1 MNAQQLGIVTGSRR
15 ANPHSIAIAKDS
27 VCFRAVRRR
36 VIVPSIPSVLWTS
49 PRQISVFGPSSSRP
63 SRKSGFPDLIDNTFG
78 STPPA
83 LGRGYAS
90 RVNVPV
96 RMPGALRIT
105 HCACSL
111 STLSFS
117 HKALAH
123 NNKTALGKSP
133 HIKPA
138 RRVAHLRKIVARDRD
153 FSSELR
159 PSLGPIRHQRLEKMM
174 SNQQKTIAVV
184 DDDPEMRCAMR
195 NLLSALGY
203 IGKTYDTAKTFLNC
217 ASTCEASCLVLDV
230 QLGDISGIELAH
242 RLAADGFRFPIIFMT
257 GLDDEIIRKQAAAA
271 GGIAFL
277 RKPFSAETLAGAITK
292 AVDTG
297 LRTAQS
303 SSQSGRINADKVFS
317 THSPVRLDQS
327 LSGRLST

>member
-1 MNAQQLGIVTGSRR
+1 VLSRSTQTRHR
-15 ANPHSIAIAKDS
+15 AFDSI
-27 VCFRAVRRR
+27 R
-36 VIVPSIPSVLWTS
+36 VVDEPQADFSFWAELKP
-49 PRQISVFGPSSSRP
+49 
-63 SRKSGFPDLIDNTFG
+63 
-78 STPPA
+78 
-83 LGRGYAS
+83 
-90 RVNVPV
+90 
-96 RMPGALRIT
+96 
-105 HCACSL
+105 
-111 STLSFS
+111 TLSFS

-138 RRVAHLRKIVARDRD
+138 RRVAHLRKIVAGDRD

>member
-1 MNAQQLGIVTGSRR
+1 VLSRSTQTRHR
-15 ANPHSIAIAKDS
+15 AFDSIRVVDEP
-27 VCFRAVRRR
+27 RADFSFWAELK
-36 VIVPSIPSVLWTS
+36 P
-49 PRQISVFGPSSSRP
+49 
-63 SRKSGFPDLIDNTFG
+63 
-78 STPPA
+78 
-83 LGRGYAS
+83 
-90 RVNVPV
+90 
-96 RMPGALRIT
+96 
-105 HCACSL
+105 
-111 STLSFS
+111 TLSFS

-138 RRVAHLRKIVARDRD
+138 RRVAHLRKILARDRD
-153 FSSELR
+153 FGSELR
-159 PSLGPIRHQRLEKMM
+159 PSYGPIRHQRLDKMM
-174 SNQQKTIAVV
+174 SKQQKTIAVV

>member
-1 MNAQQLGIVTGSRR
+1 
-15 ANPHSIAIAKDS
+15 
-27 VCFRAVRRR
+27 
-36 VIVPSIPSVLWTS
+36 
-49 PRQISVFGPSSSRP
+49 
-63 SRKSGFPDLIDNTFG
+63 
-78 STPPA
+78 
-83 LGRGYAS
+83 
-90 RVNVPV
+90 
-96 RMPGALRIT
+96 
-105 HCACSL
+105 
-111 STLSFS
+111 
-117 HKALAH
+117 
-123 NNKTALGKSP
+123 
-133 HIKPA
+133 
-138 RRVAHLRKIVARDRD
+138 
-153 FSSELR
+153 
-159 PSLGPIRHQRLEKMM
+159 M

-257 GLDDEIIRKQAAAA
+257 GLDDEIIRKQAVAA

-277 RKPFSAETLAGAITK
+277 RKPFSAETLADAITK

-297 LRTAQS
+297 LWPRQTITAQS
-303 SSQSGRINADKVFS
+303 SRQSGRIKADKVFG

>member
-1 MNAQQLGIVTGSRR
+1 VLSRSTQTRHR
-15 ANPHSIAIAKDS
+15 AFDSI
-27 VCFRAVRRR
+27 R
-36 VIVPSIPSVLWTS
+36 VVDEPQADFSFWAELKP
-49 PRQISVFGPSSSRP
+49 
-63 SRKSGFPDLIDNTFG
+63 
-78 STPPA
+78 
-83 LGRGYAS
+83 
-90 RVNVPV
+90 
-96 RMPGALRIT
+96 
-105 HCACSL
+105 
-111 STLSFS
+111 TLSFS

-138 RRVAHLRKIVARDRD
+138 RRVAHLRKILARDRD
-153 FSSELR
+153 FGSELR
-159 PSLGPIRHQRLEKMM
+159 PSYGPIRHQRLDKMM
-174 SNQQKTIAVV
+174 SKQQKTIAVV

-277 RKPFSAETLAGAITK
+277 RKPFSAETLACAITK

-297 LRTAQS
+297 LRPRQTITAQS